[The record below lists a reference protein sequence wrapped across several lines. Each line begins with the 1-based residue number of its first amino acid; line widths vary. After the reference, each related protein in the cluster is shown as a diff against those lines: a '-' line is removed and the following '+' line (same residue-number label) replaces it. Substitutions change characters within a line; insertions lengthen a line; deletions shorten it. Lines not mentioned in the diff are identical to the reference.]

1 MKTIYPDVFEKVLF
15 VCDQYIEGKC
25 DTKKVHQVVSWAET
39 CITNFAEKDLRNFFT
54 KIEGDI
60 DTIRVMANETDF
72 EYKSIREF
80 EDRES
85 MLKVINEI
93 KENLL

>member
-1 MKTIYPDVFEKVLF
+1 M
-15 VCDQYIEGKC
+15 
-25 DTKKVHQVVSWAET
+25 
-39 CITNFAEKDLRNFFT
+39 RNFFT